1 MKAFVLT
8 VASVLAIALAWWG
21 FSILISGPKGQ
32 GDAIIINNSV
42 ENWTQKQEK
51 FEKLNAA
58 VDTNKELVALHRSRV
73 AADPTDKTTA
83 QMLAGVQSE
92 CIASVSAYNAE
103 ARKVLSQDWRSSD
116 LPQTLTTVGCN

>member
-1 MKAFVLT
+1 MKAFILT
-8 VASVLAIALAWWG
+8 VIAILAIALGCWG
-21 FSILISGPKGQ
+21 ASILISGPKGQ
-32 GDAIIINNSV
+32 GDAIIVNNSV
-42 ENWTQKQEK
+42 ENWTAKQEK

-58 VDTNKELVALHRSRV
+58 VDTNKDLVALHTARV
-73 AADPTDKTTA
+73 AADPTDKTTS

-92 CIASVSAYNAE
+92 CIASVNAYNAE